1 MQGMWVQ
8 SLVRE
13 LRLHMLQGIWAY
25 ELQLESQ
32 HQAQLRPVEAKLNNF
47 FLKKKKQITALY
59 TVCLS
64 LYGIW
69 GKTNLVN
76 TDGKQVMVAW
86 EKEEDEDWLGRDE
99 KEF

>member
-32 HQAQLRPVEAKLNNF
+32 HQAQLRPVEAKI
-47 FLKKKKQITALY
+47 K
-59 TVCLS
+59 
-64 LYGIW
+64 
-69 GKTNLVN
+69 
-76 TDGKQVMVAW
+76 
-86 EKEEDEDWLGRDE
+86 
-99 KEF
+99 